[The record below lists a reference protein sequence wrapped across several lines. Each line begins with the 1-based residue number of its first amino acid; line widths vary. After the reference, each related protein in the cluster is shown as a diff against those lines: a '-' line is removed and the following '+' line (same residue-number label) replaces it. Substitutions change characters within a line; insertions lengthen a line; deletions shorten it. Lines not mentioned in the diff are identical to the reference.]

1 MIQILR
7 RWAFTLGRRAQ
18 DADVAGVDRC
28 SRPRFGHTSHA
39 ARRRCDVVPGNDLEH
54 PIEQLSK
61 FITSWATLGGI
72 MAVDGMAPWTIGS
85 VEWSLSI
92 PYHALPYPTSRF
104 SSGCTSVPLM
114 VAAAGGPPRFP
125 PSG

>member
-92 PYHALPYPTSRF
+92 PYHALPYPPVDSR
-104 SSGCTSVPLM
+104 
-114 VAAAGGPPRFP
+114 VASRPFL
-125 PSG
+125 